1 MVVGR
6 AGTISFLLAGEMPC
20 QLSETLQKLAN

>member
-6 AGTISFLLAGEMPC
+6 AGTISFLLAGDMAGL
-20 QLSETLQKLAN
+20 LSETLQKLAN

>member
-6 AGTISFLLAGEMPC
+6 AGTISFLLAGDLAG
-20 QLSETLQKLAN
+20 QLTEALQNLAN